1 MGRHAGVSLRRLPGL
16 ACHQQ
21 PRASSAGGRV
31 SAPALSGRDRRFFDR
46 PLHLAAP
53 VRWQMHL
60 AAFWAAGGDGR
71 HGVLSAVDPDRMDP
85 LYTTP
90 GAPSDIET
98 FWIARNREG
107 FLQADER
114 DLRAMAARVAP
125 WSRELASLVD
135 QRSLLVA
142 ERAGLVGERERLEAR
157 PRPEL
162 STIQRGP
169 AETSAHDGVVLDRRT
184 RTWTAP
190 IDAVA
195 ARIVTIDSTMR
206 DIDTEAAKLAGA
218 LDTAFAIELTRS
230 RALRHHY
237 ERCAETYRRRLTHRH
252 RDGAAFQAA
261 AMATITIPVP
271 EWNTASNPWIP
282 AGYRRP
288 DAVTSSSVPTR
299 ISTEE
304 TSTRV

>member
-1 MGRHAGVSLRRLPGL
+1 ML
-16 ACHQQ
+16 
-21 PRASSAGGRV
+21 
-31 SAPALSGRDRRFFDR
+31 DRRFLDR
-46 PLHLAAP
+46 ALYLAAP
-53 VRWQMHL
+53 VRLRMHF

-98 FWIARNREG
+98 FWIARNRAG

-114 DLRAMAARVAP
+114 DLRAMSARVAP
-125 WSRELASLVD
+125 CTRELAALAD
-135 QRSLLVA
+135 RRALLLA
-142 ERAGLVGERERLEAR
+142 ERTGLVGERERLEGR

-162 STIQRGP
+162 ATIQRGP
-169 AETSAHDGVVLDRRT
+169 AEASAHDGVVLARRM
-184 RTWTAP
+184 RVWAVP
-190 IDAVA
+190 VDAVLARVAAIDATL
-195 ARIVTIDSTMR
+195 RG
-206 DIDTEAAKLAGA
+206 IDTEAAAYA
-218 LDTAFAIELTRS
+218 AVLDTAFAIELTRS

-271 EWNTASNPWIP
+271 AWNSAPNPWIP
-282 AGYRRP
+282 SGFRRHDP
-288 DAVTSSSVPTR
+288 VAPPTAPAR
-299 ISTEE
+299 TSTEE